1 MTSLASALYSQPLAS
16 AMFAK
21 PLGILMP
28 TTAIIVVVILVV
40 LVAIVLAT
48 RKGKPELPSSED
60 SSARELPP
68 TDKPSPRADI
78 EPTRPVPLAKG
89 GTERPSAEPK
99 PGADADGPDAST
111 QEAPDPAPRPS
122 AEEAAPAAPEDAP
135 ADASE
140 TPAKPAA
147 PAPVSKPAGGR
158 QQASDDDRAAI
169 KESLKGTRSGFI
181 ARLASVFRRKP
192 DIDPALLDEM
202 EEVLIT
208 ADLGVPTTQKILG
221 ALKERLSR
229 NELADGDAVWTAL
242 REEGAAILEGVS
254 GGLLLPDASP
264 AVILVVGV
272 NGVGKTTTI
281 GKLAARYADEGKKV
295 LLVAG
300 DTYRAAAVMQLEA
313 WGRRAKC
320 EVAKGKDRADPSAV
334 IFDAIKRGVDEGF
347 DLVICDTA
355 GRLHTKTPLMEE
367 VKKVGRSV
375 EKALG
380 RNADEVLLVLDAT
393 TGQNALQQAN
403 QFGEALAVSGVA
415 LTKLDGTA
423 KGGVV
428 LGIVDQHKIP
438 VRFVGVGE
446 RMEDLRVFDA
456 QSFVE
461 ALFAKPEP
469 GDEAAE
475 AEVSDAE

>member
-1 MTSLASALYSQPLAS
+1 
-16 AMFAK
+16 
-21 PLGILMP
+21 
-28 TTAIIVVVILVV
+28 
-40 LVAIVLAT
+40 
-48 RKGKPELPSSED
+48 
-60 SSARELPP
+60 
-68 TDKPSPRADI
+68 
-78 EPTRPVPLAKG
+78 VPLAKG
-89 GTERPSAEPK
+89 GTERVSEPSDDSDSEPSVDSDSDDSDDSDSDDA
-99 PGADADGPDAST
+99 GGAADASPTAAV
-111 QEAPDPAPRPS
+111 APA
-122 AEEAAPAAPEDAP
+122 AAPAAE
-135 ADASE
+135 
-140 TPAKPAA
+140 AKPAA
-147 PAPVSKPAGGR
+147 PIAGAR
-158 QQASDDDRAAI
+158 QEASEDDRAAI

-181 ARLASVFRRKP
+181 SRLASVFRRKAE
-192 DIDPALLDEM
+192 IDPALLDEM

-208 ADLGVPTTQKILG
+208 ADLGMPTTQKILG
-221 ALKERLSR
+221 ALKERLER
-229 NELADGDAVWTAL
+229 DELKNADAVWSAL
-242 REEGAAILEGVS
+242 REEGAAILGGVS
-254 GGLLLPDASP
+254 GGLALPAASP

-380 RNADEVLLVLDAT
+380 RDADEVLLVLDAT

-403 QFGEALAVSGVA
+403 QFGEALAISGVA

-428 LGIVDQHKIP
+428 LGIVDQHNIP

-456 QSFVE
+456 TSFVE
-461 ALFAKPEP
+461 ALFAKPDPE
-469 GDEAAE
+469 DDAA
-475 AEVSDAE
+475 APDAANAD

>member
-1 MTSLASALYSQPLAS
+1 MST
-16 AMFAK
+16 
-21 PLGILMP
+21 
-28 TTAIIVVVILVV
+28 IVIVIVVILVV

-48 RKGKPELPSSED
+48 RKSKPELPSD
-60 SSARELPP
+60 QGDGGRELPQGG
-68 TDKPSPRADI
+68 KAQARAEI

-89 GTERPSAEPK
+89 GTERKGEPTERESEPSAERSPSK
-99 PGADADGPDAST
+99 PEVD
-111 QEAPDPAPRPS
+111 
-122 AEEAAPAAPEDAP
+122 AAPAAAEPAASGEDATDEAETAP
-135 ADASE
+135 ASSE
-140 TPAKPAA
+140 APAA
-147 PAPVSKPAGGR
+147 EPVAATKPVVAATPPAGVRKG
-158 QQASDDDRAAI
+158 ASDDDRAAI

-192 DIDPALLDEM
+192 EIDPALLDEL

-208 ADLGVPTTQKILG
+208 ADLGVPTTQKLLG
-221 ALKERLSR
+221 ALKARLER
-229 NELADGDAVWTAL
+229 NELADADAVWAAL
-242 REEGAAILEGVS
+242 REEAATILGNAS
-254 GGLLLPDASP
+254 GGLALPAASP

-334 IFDAIKRGVDEGF
+334 IFDAIKRGADEGF

-367 VKKVGRSV
+367 IKKVGRSV

-403 QFGEALAVSGVA
+403 QFGEALSVSGVA

-428 LGIVDQHKIP
+428 LGIVDQHGIP

-456 QSFVE
+456 GSFVE
-461 ALFAKPEP
+461 ALFSKPDPSEENENAEAGEP
-469 GDEAAE
+469 G
-475 AEVSDAE
+475 

>member
-1 MTSLASALYSQPLAS
+1 M
-16 AMFAK
+16 
-21 PLGILMP
+21 
-28 TTAIIVVVILVV
+28 
-40 LVAIVLAT
+40 LAT
-48 RKGKPELPSSED
+48 RKSTPELPSADD
-60 SSARELPP
+60 SSGRELPP
-68 TDKPSPRADI
+68 RTSTPAQRAEI
-78 EPTRPVPLAKG
+78 EPTRPVP
-89 GTERPSAEPK
+89 TEKADRKSAPEASKAPAAAAQEAESAPAPSERVSAPPPAPPTSAPAAEPVSV
-99 PGADADGPDAST
+99 A
-111 QEAPDPAPRPS
+111 APV
-122 AEEAAPAAPEDAP
+122 AAPAKVAPG
-135 ADASE
+135 S
-140 TPAKPAA
+140 
-147 PAPVSKPAGGR
+147 R
-158 QQASDDDRAAI
+158 QKASDDDRAAI
-169 KESLKGTRSGFI
+169 KDSLKGTRSGFI
-181 ARLASVFRRKP
+181 ARLASVFRRKAE
-192 DIDPALLDEM
+192 IDPALLDEL
-202 EEVLIT
+202 EEVLIS
-208 ADLGVPTTQKILG
+208 ADLGMPTTQKILG
-221 ALKERLSR
+221 NLKARLERKELSD
-229 NELADGDAVWTAL
+229 EGAVWAAL
-242 REEGAAILEGVS
+242 REEGNAILGGAS
-254 GGLLLPDASP
+254 GGLALPSSTP

-281 GKLAARYADEGKKV
+281 GKLAARYAEAGKKV

-334 IFDAIKRGVDEGF
+334 IFDAIKRGADEGF

-367 VKKVGRSV
+367 IKKVGRSV

-403 QFGEALAVSGVA
+403 QFGEALTVTGVA

-428 LGIVDQHKIP
+428 LGIVDQHNIP

-456 QSFVE
+456 ESFVE
-461 ALFAKPEP
+461 GLFSKP
-469 GDEAAE
+469 DAADLAASEAAGE
-475 AEVSDAE
+475 AS

>member
-1 MTSLASALYSQPLAS
+1 MN
-16 AMFAK
+16 
-21 PLGILMP
+21 P
-28 TTAIIVVVILVV
+28 TLIAIAVVLVV
-40 LVAIVLAT
+40 LVGIYLAT
-48 RKGKPELPSSED
+48 RKSKPELPEGD
-60 SSARELPP
+60 DDRD
-68 TDKPSPRADI
+68 DKGSGASGAQAPSPRAEI
-78 EPTRPVPLAKG
+78 EPTRPVPLDSARKS
-89 GTERPSAEPK
+89 EPSRESAPAA
-99 PGADADGPDAST
+99 GADAQADAAQADAAQADAAQADAAQADAGP
-111 QEAPDPAPRPS
+111 QPGEEAPSADDAKEPAD
-122 AEEAAPAAPEDAP
+122 AAAPA
-135 ADASE
+135 S
-140 TPAKPAA
+140 A
-147 PAPVSKPAGGR
+147 PAPATAPAGKPSR
-158 QQASDDDRAAI
+158 QAPSDDDRAAI
-169 KESLKGTRSGFI
+169 KDSLKGTRGGFI
-181 ARLASVFRRKP
+181 ARLAGVFRRKAE
-192 DIDPALLDEM
+192 IDPELLEEM

-208 ADLGVPTTQKILG
+208 ADLGMPTTQKILG
-221 ALKERLSR
+221 ALKERLDR
-229 NELADGDAVWTAL
+229 NELANPDAVWSAL
-242 REEGAAILEGVS
+242 REEGAAILS
-254 GGLLLPDASP
+254 DSTGGLALPASSP

-281 GKLAARYADEGKKV
+281 GKLAARYAEEGKKV

-300 DTYRAAAVMQLEA
+300 DTYRAAAVMQLQA

-367 VKKVGRSV
+367 IKKVGRSV

-380 RNADEVLLVLDAT
+380 RPADEVLLVLDAT

-403 QFGEALAVSGVA
+403 QFAEALAVSGVA

-428 LGIVDQHKIP
+428 LGIVDQHQLP

-456 QSFVE
+456 ASFVE
-461 ALFAKPEP
+461 ALFAKPDDSEVDQ
-469 GDEAAE
+469 DEA
-475 AEVSDAE
+475 VSDA

>member
-1 MTSLASALYSQPLAS
+1 
-16 AMFAK
+16 
-21 PLGILMP
+21 
-28 TTAIIVVVILVV
+28 
-40 LVAIVLAT
+40 
-48 RKGKPELPSSED
+48 
-60 SSARELPP
+60 
-68 TDKPSPRADI
+68 
-78 EPTRPVPLAKG
+78 
-89 GTERPSAEPK
+89 
-99 PGADADGPDAST
+99 
-111 QEAPDPAPRPS
+111 
-122 AEEAAPAAPEDAP
+122 
-135 ADASE
+135 
-140 TPAKPAA
+140 
-147 PAPVSKPAGGR
+147 
-158 QQASDDDRAAI
+158 
-169 KESLKGTRSGFI
+169 
-181 ARLASVFRRKP
+181 VFRRKP
-192 DIDPALLDEM
+192 EIDPALLDEL

-221 ALKERLSR
+221 ALKARLER
-229 NELADGDAVWTAL
+229 NELANADAVWAAL
-242 REEGAAILEGVS
+242 REEGSTILAGAS
-254 GGLLLPDASP
+254 GGLALPSSAP

-281 GKLAARYADEGKKV
+281 GKLAARYAEGGKKV

-347 DLVICDTA
+347 DVVICDTA

-367 VKKVGRSV
+367 IKKVGRSV

-393 TGQNALQQAN
+393 TGQNALQQAS
-403 QFGEALAVSGVA
+403 QFGEALTITGVA

-428 LGIVDQHKIP
+428 LGIVDQHNIP

-456 QSFVE
+456 ESFVE
-461 ALFAKPEP
+461 GLFTKPEASELDASA
-469 GDEAAE
+469 GSGEA
-475 AEVSDAE
+475 S

>member
-1 MTSLASALYSQPLAS
+1 ML
-16 AMFAK
+16 
-21 PLGILMP
+21 
-28 TTAIIVVVILVV
+28 TTVTVIVVILVV

-48 RKGKPELPSSED
+48 RKKPELPTGED

-68 TDKPSPRADI
+68 RAATPSQRAEID
-78 EPTRPVPLAKG
+78 PTRPSAVTKSDRKSPADSAKKEE
-89 GTERPSAEPK
+89 TKDEPSA
-99 PGADADGPDAST
+99 A
-111 QEAPDPAPRPS
+111 APVAESAP
-122 AEEAAPAAPEDAP
+122 APAAERASSKPPAVEPAP
-135 ADASE
+135 AVAAG
-140 TPAKPAA
+140 PAKPSTP
-147 PAPVSKPAGGR
+147 PAPPAAATAPGTR
-158 QQASDDDRAAI
+158 QRASEDDRAAI
-169 KESLKGTRSGFI
+169 KESLKGTRTGFI

-192 DIDPALLDEM
+192 EIDPALLDEL
-202 EEVLIT
+202 EEVLIS
-208 ADLGVPTTQKILG
+208 ADLGMPTTQKILG
-221 ALKERLSR
+221 ALKARLER
-229 NELADGDAVWTAL
+229 NELANADAVWAAL
-242 REEGAAILEGVS
+242 REEGASILGGAS
-254 GGLLLPDASP
+254 GGLALPSSTP

-281 GKLAARYADEGKKV
+281 GKLAARYAEGGKKV

-347 DLVICDTA
+347 DVVICDTA

-367 VKKVGRSV
+367 IKKVGRSV

-393 TGQNALQQAN
+393 TGQNALQQAS
-403 QFGEALAVSGVA
+403 QFGEALTITGVA

-428 LGIVDQHKIP
+428 LGIVDQHNIP

-456 QSFVE
+456 ESFVE
-461 ALFAKPEP
+461 GLFTKPEASEL
-469 GDEAAE
+469 DESAASGE
-475 AEVSDAE
+475 AP

>member
-1 MTSLASALYSQPLAS
+1 MS
-16 AMFAK
+16 
-21 PLGILMP
+21 
-28 TTAIIVVVILVV
+28 TTVIVIVVILVV

-48 RKGKPELPSSED
+48 RKSKPELPSD
-60 SSARELPP
+60 QGDGGRELPQGG
-68 TDKPSPRADI
+68 KAQARAEI

-89 GTERPSAEPK
+89 GTERKSEPSGERSPSK
-99 PGADADGPDAST
+99 PDAD
-111 QEAPDPAPRPS
+111 
-122 AEEAAPAAPEDAP
+122 AAPAAGESAEPAASDEDAADEATSAP
-135 ADASE
+135 ATSTEAPAAE
-140 TPAKPAA
+140 PVAAAKPVVAA
-147 PAPVSKPAGGR
+147 KPQAGAR
-158 QQASDDDRAAI
+158 QGASDDDRAAI

-192 DIDPALLDEM
+192 EIDPALLDEL

-208 ADLGVPTTQKILG
+208 ADLGVPTTQKLLG
-221 ALKERLSR
+221 ALKARLER
-229 NELADGDAVWTAL
+229 NELADADAVWAAL
-242 REEGAAILEGVS
+242 REEAAGILGNAS
-254 GGLLLPDASP
+254 GGLALPAASP

-334 IFDAIKRGVDEGF
+334 IFDAIKRGADEGF

-367 VKKVGRSV
+367 IKKVGRSV

-380 RNADEVLLVLDAT
+380 RNADEVLLVLDA
-393 TGQNALQQAN
+393 
-403 QFGEALAVSGVA
+403 
-415 LTKLDGTA
+415 
-423 KGGVV
+423 
-428 LGIVDQHKIP
+428 
-438 VRFVGVGE
+438 
-446 RMEDLRVFDA
+446 
-456 QSFVE
+456 
-461 ALFAKPEP
+461 
-469 GDEAAE
+469 
-475 AEVSDAE
+475 